1 MRDED
6 ICKEN
11 KKLKKHLKEL
21 TVIVKQSLNSLD
33 AVMKDC
39 HDEPLGKYVAQ
50 IANHI
55 ELAND
60 RARYFGLGID
70 YRKDKKTTIT
80 IEQETL
86 RRVGEWLRHRPM
98 EVLSVGTNTSACMSV
113 EIDMDDIQIL
123 SNGQTPEGWEE

>member
-1 MRDED
+1 MTDEE

-21 TVIVKQSLNSLD
+21 TVIVKQSINSLD
-33 AVMKDC
+33 VVMKDC
-39 HDEPLGKYVAQ
+39 QEEPLGKYVAQ

-70 YRKDKKTTIT
+70 YRKDKKTTST

-86 RRVGEWLRHRPM
+86 RRVAK
-98 EVLSVGTNTSACMSV
+98 VLKSELSEYCHL
-113 EIDMDDIQIL
+113 DIWEDWEQ
-123 SNGQTPEGWEE
+123 GQWPEGWEE